1 MNKFHTIQGQGRRDF
16 ITVVSGLPR
25 SGTSMMMR
33 MLEAGGLP
41 VLIDNIR
48 ERDSD
53 NPNGY
58 YELEAVKH
66 LKEDS
71 GWLSG
76 ARGAVVKIIYLL
88 LRELPAGYEYRV
100 VFMRR
105 DLREVLASQN
115 VMMERRGTAPDS
127 SAPPEEMIPLFE
139 AHLRAIDD
147 WLSRQE
153 RFSVLNVR
161 YDDVMKDTL
170 TIAGRLD
177 EFLGGGMDLQ
187 AMASAVEPILYRQ
200 RAASLA

>member
-1 MNKFHTIQGQGRRDF
+1 
-16 ITVVSGLPR
+16 
-25 SGTSMMMR
+25 MMMR

-41 VLIDNIR
+41 VLVDNIR

-58 YELEAVKH
+58 YELEAVKQ

-71 GWLSG
+71 GWLSD

-88 LRELPAGYEYRV
+88 LRELPADYEYRV

-127 SAPPEEMIPLFE
+127 SAPPEEMIALFE
-139 AHLRAIDD
+139 AHLRVVDD
-147 WLSRQE
+147 WLSRQK

-161 YDDVMKDTL
+161 YDDVMRDAP

-177 EFLGGGMDLQ
+177 EFLGGGMDREE
-187 AMASAVEPILYRQ
+187 MVSAVEPILYRQ
-200 RAASLA
+200 RAAPLA

>member
-1 MNKFHTIQGQGRRDF
+1 
-16 ITVVSGLPR
+16 
-25 SGTSMMMR
+25 MMMR

-41 VLIDNIR
+41 VLVDNIR

-71 GWLSG
+71 RWLSD

-88 LRELPAGYEYRV
+88 LRELPADYEYRV

-115 VMMERRGTAPDS
+115 VMIERRGTAPDS
-127 SAPPEEMIPLFE
+127 LAPPEEMIPLFE
-139 AHLRAIDD
+139 AHLRAVDD
-147 WLSRQE
+147 WLSQQE

-161 YDDVMKDTL
+161 YDDVMRDAL

-177 EFLGGGMDLQ
+177 EFLGGGMDLET
-187 AMASAVEPILYRQ
+187 MASAVEPILYRQ